1 MSDSG
6 DIRCSFTIEEIGKD
20 DPRLKQLRE
29 IREEEHQA
37 GFHAMIKLIP
47 GTGELK
53 IENVDIWNQFHLTE
67 EDFSRLKSLGL
78 KGSLQVTGWGTLG
91 YAPYKARTLIVAR
104 HQIKEAVDL
113 PQPDD
118 REIIYYQIGYSDAFE
133 VSIWLAPRGKP
144 PLYVPDYQRPT
155 DQHVIKDCGANPLR
169 ELDRTR
175 RRPAANMSYSRGT
188 NTGE

>member
-29 IREEEHQA
+29 IREEEQQA

-67 EDFSRLKSLGL
+67 EDFNRLKSLGL
-78 KGSLQVTGWGTLG
+78 KGSLRVTGWGALG

-118 REIIYYQIGYSDAFE
+118 CEIIYYQMEDDEWRKFPPEAPVWKKRFRL
-133 VSIWLAPRGKP
+133 SIDR
-144 PLYVPDYQRPT
+144 
-155 DQHVIKDCGANPLR
+155 ANKNL
-169 ELDRTR
+169 T
-175 RRPAANMSYSRGT
+175 NMWVEAYFGSE
-188 NTGE
+188 TGSGGGFNWERLG